1 MTTMPMR
8 ARASGLPA
16 RAHSRKAT
24 AALSLGA
31 LGVVYGDI
39 GTSPLYAIQQVF
51 VGSHK
56 LTATDPHVFG
66 ALSLVVW
73 SLLLI
78 VTVKYIVLLMRAGNN
93 GEGGI
98 MALVALVERAVE
110 SPRQRTV
117 LLLIGV
123 LGASLFYGDGMIT
136 PAISVM
142 SAVEGLNVASPS
154 LSSNVIPI
162 SLFVLIVLF
171 LAQRLGTGAVGVLF
185 GPITA
190 VWFAA
195 IGLCGAV
202 EVAAHPDIL
211 KSLSPTY
218 GAMFLADDPH
228 GGFLSLGAVVLAVTG
243 AEALYADM
251 GHFGRPAITRA
262 WVAIVFPALILNY
275 LGQGALLLHNPSAAD
290 NPFYRLVPEWGQLP
304 MVFLATIATII
315 ASQAV
320 ISGAFSLTR
329 QAVQLGLLPRVTIR
343 HTSKSMEGQI
353 YIPFINWALLI
364 AVIGLVVGFG
374 SSSHLASAYGIAVT
388 GTFATTTILA
398 FVVFRKLWHKPLWI
412 VIPGAAF
419 FLTIELTFFA
429 ANLTKIGSGGW
440 LPLVVGLSVFTVLT
454 TWRKGQRLV
463 AHRMREGRIPIR
475 RYINRLI
482 EEPVLRVPGTAV
494 YLTVTGD
501 ATPPALMTN
510 VAANRVLPE
519 TVVLFTAETEGVPY
533 VDDDKRFAIESL
545 RLGFIRVQARYGFQE
560 RPDVFAALRR
570 ARDAGFQVDVETPAF
585 ILSHVS
591 LVPAVNQHSLP
602 RWRRWLFVLL
612 QRNSTPAAQ
621 YFNLPPQMVFE
632 VGAPVEV

>member
-1 MTTMPMR
+1 M
-8 ARASGLPA
+8 
-16 RAHSRKAT
+16 
-24 AALSLGA
+24 
-31 LGVVYGDI
+31 
-39 GTSPLYAIQQVF
+39 
-51 VGSHK
+51 
-56 LTATDPHVFG
+56 
-66 ALSLVVW
+66 
-73 SLLLI
+73 I
-78 VTVKYIVLLMRAGNN
+78 V
-93 GEGGI
+93 
-98 MALVALVERAVE
+98 
-110 SPRQRTV
+110 
-117 LLLIGV
+117 
-123 LGASLFYGDGMIT
+123 
-136 PAISVM
+136 
-142 SAVEGLNVASPS
+142 
-154 LSSNVIPI
+154 
-162 SLFVLIVLF
+162 
-171 LAQRLGTGAVGVLF
+171 
-185 GPITA
+185 
-190 VWFAA
+190 
-195 IGLCGAV
+195 
-202 EVAAHPDIL
+202 
-211 KSLSPTY
+211 
-218 GAMFLADDPH
+218 
-228 GGFLSLGAVVLAVTG
+228 
-243 AEALYADM
+243 
-251 GHFGRPAITRA
+251 
-262 WVAIVFPALILNY
+262 
-275 LGQGALLLHNPSAAD
+275 
-290 NPFYRLVPEWGQLP
+290 
-304 MVFLATIATII
+304 
-315 ASQAV
+315 
-320 ISGAFSLTR
+320 
-329 QAVQLGLLPRVTIR
+329 
-343 HTSKSMEGQI
+343 
-353 YIPFINWALLI
+353 
-364 AVIGLVVGFG
+364 LVVGFG
-374 SSSHLASAYGIAVT
+374 SSTQLASAYGIAVT

>member
-1 MTTMPMR
+1 MPGWR
-8 ARASGLPA
+8 
-16 RAHSRKAT
+16 
-24 AALSLGA
+24 
-31 LGVVYGDI
+31 
-39 GTSPLYAIQQVF
+39 
-51 VGSHK
+51 
-56 LTATDPHVFG
+56 
-66 ALSLVVW
+66 
-73 SLLLI
+73 
-78 VTVKYIVLLMRAGNN
+78 
-93 GEGGI
+93 
-98 MALVALVERAVE
+98 
-110 SPRQRTV
+110 
-117 LLLIGV
+117 
-123 LGASLFYGDGMIT
+123 
-136 PAISVM
+136 
-142 SAVEGLNVASPS
+142 
-154 LSSNVIPI
+154 SS
-162 SLFVLIVLF
+162 S
-171 LAQRLGTGAVGVLF
+171 
-185 GPITA
+185 
-190 VWFAA
+190 
-195 IGLCGAV
+195 
-202 EVAAHPDIL
+202 
-211 KSLSPTY
+211 
-218 GAMFLADDPH
+218 
-228 GGFLSLGAVVLAVTG
+228 
-243 AEALYADM
+243 
-251 GHFGRPAITRA
+251 
-262 WVAIVFPALILNY
+262 PALILNY

-364 AVIGLVVGFG
+364 AVIGLVLGFG

-429 ANLTKIGSGGW
+429 ANMTKIGSGGW

-519 TVVLFTAETEGVPY
+519 TVVLFTATTEGVPY

-632 VGAPVEV
+632 VGARRSKSEAHRAWSVVASIPGGLSSPPIISGRSEMTPWPGGARGAVGVPAFPSAMRDATEIIDYAKDRERHDAVLRVVASRSSPAIGTGRPGRGLPASRTGGHLVRGNGRRDPVSRPSLGDRHDAVTPPYVRRASADWGITPDLGASPLRIRR